1 MEGSEKRKFRRMG
14 AKFDIS
20 CVQVDS
26 LKAKFQAGYTVNLC
40 PGGLYFKTDS
50 STCKTGDLLKVNLMI
65 PPTHGLLEFGGKIS
79 GYAKVMRTEDIDGSD
94 GYGNE
99 PSQRYGVAVEF
110 CRPLRVCM

>member
-1 MEGSEKRKFRRMG
+1 MEGSEERKFKRLG
-14 AKFDIS
+14 VKFDIS
-20 CVQVDS
+20 CVQVGS
-26 LKAKFQAGYTVNLC
+26 LKEQYQAGCTVNLC

-50 STCKTGDLLKVNLMI
+50 NAYKPGDLLKVNLRI

-79 GYAKVMRTEDIDGSD
+79 GYAKVLRTEDVDGSD

-110 CRPLRVCM
+110 CRPLRLCM